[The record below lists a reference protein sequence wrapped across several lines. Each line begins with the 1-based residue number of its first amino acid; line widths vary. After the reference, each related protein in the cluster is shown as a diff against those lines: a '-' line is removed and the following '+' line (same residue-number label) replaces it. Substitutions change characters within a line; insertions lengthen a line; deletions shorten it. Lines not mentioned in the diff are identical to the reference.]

1 MKIEIGVLILAV
13 TLTLGGCTTVKGKT
27 DAMSELGKETA
38 QEARTTTSNVVETG
52 AGAAANAKEG
62 AQKAA
67 SQAEETLSGEAAS
80 VEENV
85 TKAGSSV
92 DAKMKLL
99 AGWREVGAEDG
110 SYRIMMPGEPQKKS
124 QDQNI
129 QGAVIHTDIYQVASS
144 AQQSVYLLQVTAP
157 LKTDP
162 KALFDSTQQS
172 VLASA
177 PGSEVIS
184 TKEIAVNDCPGR
196 EYMARTADGGEL
208 YSRLFLANGN
218 FYQVL
223 VKAPAAGRNTSLAFL
238 DSFRFRQ
245 DCAKWK
251 RVASKKL
258 GFSVTLPDTP
268 KASNDPDDPTI
279 VNYLLDTEDFA
290 YLVAYQ
296 DISSRLESGTVDD
309 ILAQEKEKL
318 LAAYGGKLLEEKT
331 ISVNDYIG
339 IEFTIDLPDDE
350 FCAVRM
356 VVGNGK
362 LYRAQIRTSA
372 AHKDA
377 PQIERFLGSFEV
389 FEPETSPASTAET
402 S

>member
-1 MKIEIGVLILAV
+1 MKIEIGVLILTL
-13 TLTLGGCTTVKGKT
+13 TLTLGGCSTVKSKT
-27 DAMSELGKETA
+27 DAMSELGREAAQGAQATA
-38 QEARTTTSNVVETG
+38 SEVAE
-52 AGAAANAKEG
+52 AGADAAAKAKEG
-62 AQKAA
+62 AEKTTTEAGEA
-67 SQAEETLSGEAAS
+67 LAGEAAS
-80 VEENV
+80 VEEKV
-85 TKAGSSV
+85 AQAESSV

-99 AGWREVGAEDG
+99 AGWQEVGAEDG

-129 QGAVIHTDIYQVASS
+129 QGTVIHTDIYQVASS

-162 KALFDSTQQS
+162 KVLFDSTQQS

-177 PGSEVIS
+177 PGSEVLS
-184 TKEIAVNDCPGR
+184 TKEITVNECPGR

-223 VKAPAAGRNTSLAFL
+223 VKAPPAGRNTSLAFL

-245 DCAKWK
+245 DCTKWK

-258 GFSVTLPDTP
+258 GFSVKLPDTP
-268 KASNDPDDPTI
+268 KASTDPDDPTI

-296 DISSRLESGTVDD
+296 DISSRLESGTVDE

-318 LAAYGGKLLEEKT
+318 LAAYGGKLIEEKA
-331 ISVNDYIG
+331 ISVNDYMG
-339 IEFTIDLPDDE
+339 IEFTIELPDDE

-356 VVGNGK
+356 VIGNGK

-372 AHKDA
+372 AHDDA
-377 PQIERFLGSFEV
+377 PQIERFLSSFEV
-389 FEPETSPASTAET
+389 FEPETSSADKTENI
-402 S
+402 